1 MSIGRVILTTSFFVL
16 TQPKHEILV
25 TGYLDCNYY
34 LATLM
39 YSTKFLRVQLTLY
52 EYGKHFSL
60 LKTNITFL
68 LPSSL
73 SLSLSLS
80 DNTVYPIKLALSIF
94 FLSSLSCP

>member
-1 MSIGRVILTTSFFVL
+1 MSIGRVILTTSFSVL

-73 SLSLSLS
+73 SLSLS